1 MEGVLEGGENKNELK
16 SVLGNVSTKCHSI
29 NYGMI
34 EEDVTA
40 CVLPFKRA
48 RAGHCG

>member
-1 MEGVLEGGENKNELK
+1 MSEEVGENTNEPK

-29 NYGMI
+29 NYGVI
-34 EEDVTA
+34 EEDVSA
-40 CVLPFKRA
+40 CALPFKGA

>member
-1 MEGVLEGGENKNELK
+1 MEGGENKNELK

-29 NYGMI
+29 NYGVI

-40 CVLPFKRA
+40 RVLPFRRLEQGIVGKQ
-48 RAGHCG
+48 